1 MQVQISTILV
11 HLRDSSPTKGVDL
24 MESADRDRIFRACTR
39 FLGGH
44 YPQRPHQ
51 VLTELAEFAAPDVQ
65 TDHYGAGEVITQ
77 FEEEVATLLGKEAAV
92 FMPSGTMCQQIALR
106 LWTDQRRNPRVAFH
120 PTCHLELHE
129 ERAYQWLHHLHRVLV
144 GHPDQLL
151 TLADLQRVAEP
162 LGALLLELPQREIG
176 GQLLTWDEL
185 TATITWARE
194 RDIPTHLDGARL
206 WQCQPFYQ
214 REYAEIAA
222 LFDSVYVSFYKDLGG
237 LAGAILAGPADF
249 IAQARIWQRRQGGN
263 LIRLY
268 PYVLS
273 ARKGLKERLGRIPA
287 YCTKAQEIASVLASF
302 SQIEVVPNP
311 PHTNM
316 MHLFVHAE
324 REHLLEAALEIA
336 QDTGVWLFSWAAP
349 TALPAY
355 QRLEWTVGD
364 ATLDVSNEEINV
376 LFHTLFEQLST

>member
-1 MQVQISTILV
+1 
-11 HLRDSSPTKGVDL
+11 
-24 MESADRDRIFRACTR
+24 MENTDRDRIFRACTR
-39 FLGGH
+39 FLAGH
-44 YPQRPHQ
+44 YPQRPQQ
-51 VLTELAEFAAPDVQ
+51 VLTELAEFTAPDVQ
-65 TDHYGAGEVITQ
+65 TDHYGAGDVITQ

-106 LWTDQRRNPRVAFH
+106 LWTDRQSIPRVAFH

-129 ERAYQWLHHLHRVLV
+129 YQAYQWLHHLHPVLV
-144 GHPDQLL
+144 GHPDRLM
-151 TLADLQRVAEP
+151 TLADLQKVAEP

-176 GQLLTWDEL
+176 GQLPTWDEL
-185 TATITWARE
+185 TDTVTWARE
-194 RDIPTHLDGARL
+194 RGIPTHLDGARL

-237 LAGAILAGPADF
+237 LAGATLAGPADL

-287 YCTKAQEIASVLASF
+287 YCAKAQEIARVLASF

-316 MHLFVHAE
+316 MHLFVQSE
-324 REHLLEAALEIA
+324 REHLLEAALETA
-336 QDTGVWLFSWAAP
+336 QDTGVWLFSWAAS

-364 ATLDVSNEEINV
+364 ATLEVSNEEIRM
-376 LFHTLFEQLST
+376 LFQALFKRLSA